1 MHVMSCIRMYSL
13 TKEQKK
19 KRRILIIGRLPS
31 DTVYFFFGGGGGRG
45 SLLFLSFLSTKGTRQ
60 DGRVADCQ
68 KAPRVRLSGV
78 SLPIGSGYI
87 KFRGIEISVRILDVR
102 NSIPRHGGFVF
113 CPGVGLGGQSSAS
126 APVSGSFVCPL
137 SFVLVGRLLVLFL
150 GVKDCY
156 ASILCGI
163 PSLKK
168 NPHAS
173 DQ

>member
-31 DTVYFFFGGGGGRG
+31 DTVYFFGGGGG

-78 SLPIGSGYI
+78 YLPIGSGYI

-126 APVSGSFVCPL
+126 ASASASFVCPL

-156 ASILCGI
+156 VSILCAI
-163 PSLKK
+163 PSLNK
-168 NPHAS
+168 NPHTS

>member
-31 DTVYFFFGGGGGRG
+31 DTVFFLGGGGEV
-45 SLLFLSFLSTKGTRQ
+45 SLLFLSFLSTKGTGQ

-78 SLPIGSGYI
+78 YLRIGSGYI
-87 KFRGIEISVRILDVR
+87 KFRGIEIGVRILDVR
-102 NSIPRHGGFVF
+102 NSIPRHGVFVF

-126 APVSGSFVCPL
+126 ASASASFVCPL
-137 SFVLVGRLLVLFL
+137 SFVLVGRLLVYFWE
-150 GVKDCY
+150 
-156 ASILCGI
+156 
-163 PSLKK
+163 
-168 NPHAS
+168 
-173 DQ
+173 